1 MQSPVTEY
9 KPCES
14 LRPFVELYW
23 EGSFHADESGLLS
36 MQMIPNGCVELFIH
50 LNDLHCDLHNTYGWS
65 QSPDNMILG
74 LFTRPYEVQFRG
86 MVKAFAIRFK
96 PEGFYNVFGVP
107 ASEFKE
113 RYEDMSIVLGT
124 EFIDLNHRVREE
136 KSIAGIIRLV
146 ERHLLKN
153 IQTNNIELSY
163 LNRAAELIRQTKGI
177 RIEEISNQVCISRRQ
192 LEREFKDKIGISPK
206 QYLRII
212 RLNEVQRLLDNN
224 NLMDLTCVAY
234 YCGYYDQAHFINDF
248 KRITGKKPTIFIKER
263 GQIIANP
270 GLAHYVH

>member
-1 MQSPVTEY
+1 
-9 KPCES
+9 
-14 LRPFVELYW
+14 
-23 EGSFHADESGLLS
+23 
-36 MQMIPNGCVELFIH
+36 
-50 LNDLHCDLHNTYGWS
+50 
-65 QSPDNMILG
+65 MILG

-86 MVKAFAIRFK
+86 MVKVFAIRFK

-124 EFIDLNHRVREE
+124 EFIDLSHRVREE
-136 KSIAGIIRLV
+136 KSIAGIIRRV

-163 LNRAAELIRQTKGI
+163 VNRAAELIRQTKSI
-177 RIEEISNQVCISRRQ
+177 RIEELSNQVYISQRQ

-224 NLMDLTCVAY
+224 NLMDLTSVAY
-234 YCGYYDQAHFINDF
+234 YCGYFDQAHFINDF

-270 GLAHYVH
+270 GLAHYLS